1 MGCAQPFFMA
11 NHVNLFYLSGKHLL
25 ICILILLGAFS
36 GHCEISH
43 YLIASLVCSAHQWN
57 PSITNHHSQDKC
69 LHSSKTFQCLEFRT
83 LPLSHWLLSSARA
96 HFIQIHS
103 LSISPRFCI
112 QVTRRS
118 LQIISL
124 WIMHFAFQKF
134 IVGQCEATGLDVS
147 SEAALKINRYIYCGQ
162 EALSMER

>member
-57 PSITNHHSQDKC
+57 PSNKPIESRKMLAFFIENVSMLRISNPPAVT
-69 LHSSKTFQCLEFRT
+69 LTFVI
-83 LPLSHWLLSSARA
+83 SLSS
-96 HFIQIHS
+96 FYS
-103 LSISPRFCI
+103 DP
-112 QVTRRS
+112 
-118 LQIISL
+118 
-124 WIMHFAFQKF
+124 F
-134 IVGQCEATGLDVS
+134 IVHFSTLLHTSHTEVFTDH
-147 SEAALKINRYIYCGQ
+147 
-162 EALSMER
+162 